1 MVEVLRHAVH
11 HPGEV
16 APWLDEAV
24 FDDPLHVALYRLLVE
39 SDTTE
44 AARAAAPP
52 DVADLLNRLL
62 VEAPVSEPFEA
73 VRLMLS
79 QVIQRELRTL
89 NADRADDPRDVVRQ
103 TLLLRS
109 MLKDLHGSDRDRAT
123 EAAGRLLAWLRNGLE
138 TGDD

>member
-11 HPGEV
+11 QPAAV
-16 APWLDEAV
+16 APWLDEGV
-24 FDDPLHVALYRLLVE
+24 FDDPRHLALYRLLVA

-52 DVADLLNRLL
+52 ELVDLLNRLL

-89 NADRADDPRDVVRQ
+89 NADVADDPQDVVRQ
-103 TLLLRS
+103 TMLLRS
-109 MLKDLHGSDRDRAT
+109 MLKDLHGADAT
-123 EAAGRLLAWLRNGLE
+123 AATDAAGRLLAWLRQRG
-138 TGDD
+138 GDGG